1 MSFMDKAKEALGK
14 NPDKANEGVDKAS
27 EFAKSKFG
35 DHGDQIDQGSGKVK
49 DFINKQGGGDE
60 PQPGQ

>member
-1 MSFMDKAKEALGK
+1 MSFLDKAKEALGK
-14 NPDKANEGVDKAS
+14 NSDKANEGVDKAA

-35 DHGDQIDQGSGKVK
+35 DHGDQIDQASDKAK
-49 DFINKQGGGDE
+49 DFVNKQGTNDD